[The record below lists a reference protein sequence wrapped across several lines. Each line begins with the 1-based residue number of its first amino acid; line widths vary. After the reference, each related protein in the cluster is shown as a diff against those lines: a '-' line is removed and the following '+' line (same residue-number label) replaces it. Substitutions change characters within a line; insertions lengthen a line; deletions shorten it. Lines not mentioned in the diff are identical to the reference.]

1 MLLISHQNLDVTAEA
16 SQTDDQLARLW
27 ETWAA
32 RMRDENNK
40 SPVFQFRMHLLRVAI
55 SYARMTA
62 LAFAFQHT
70 FGRDSSQGFSD
81 AFFWRVC

>member
-1 MLLISHQNLDVTAEA
+1 
-16 SQTDDQLARLW
+16 
-27 ETWAA
+27 
-32 RMRDENNK
+32 MRDENNK